1 MLSQEEYER
10 ISEEDMETL
19 SENLGALCEEVGN
32 EKWEVDYS
40 VRRQAGLVD
49 ELKAETRLVW
59 CSHPIDTATRH
70 IRAEQTTAKSANMD
84 LVPGVR
90 SKPIRLHRCGCGRRG
105 RRAARRVD
113 TFQAAG
119 SDARGHGG
127 GRAES
132 VGSREERRR
141 GVVGSGYKVADWRR
155 MISLLS
161 WCLMRQYEEVWVNM
175 RRYGSN
181 STATDAVERDEV
193 VEVA

>member
-84 LVPGVR
+84 LVPGPSR
-90 SKPIRLHRCGCGRRG
+90 FGYIAADAGGADDELRGAWTHFRRPG
-105 RRAARRVD
+105 VTLGGMVEGELRVL
-113 TFQAAG
+113 G
-119 SDARGHGG
+119 
-127 GRAES
+127 
-132 VGSREERRR
+132 VGKSEGEEWL
-141 GVVGSGYKVADWRR
+141 GVGIK
-155 MISLLS
+155 
-161 WCLMRQYEEVWVNM
+161 
-175 RRYGSN
+175 
-181 STATDAVERDEV
+181 
-193 VEVA
+193 